1 MASETSNTVDIKTR
15 SYKSIKLVKVKDL
28 NLLCNYNN
36 GVVIYVDDE
45 NIKAVEGWIQ
55 SSFRIIPEDLEK
67 YLEDNSFFVDLEG
80 KIGQAYLHVT
90 DRCNMDCVGCYSRT
104 SLRNKRTD
112 MTLDQIKTI
121 MDQIKDHGVT
131 RIVISG
137 GEPMLRKDIGEII
150 RYGKELGFEM
160 AMISNG
166 SFLIPD
172 EVMKELDD
180 VSFSVDLFGKDRNIL
195 NRVMH
200 KETVVSN
207 IATAKN
213 NGVFVTGIVTLN
225 AFNTDKIENY
235 FDLGKELGI
244 QITFSIFHSA
254 EPNSKPFL
262 LKDDQLRALA
272 DKCAEKMPELIEGF
286 SAFDDIFC
294 RENCGAGKTN
304 MSVDASGN
312 LAPCHML
319 HNISF
324 GSLLEN
330 SKAAWK
336 KMEIFW
342 NSLKIPNEC
351 ANCDYHLFCGAGCK
365 ARSLLTGDGTG
376 KDPYCEMYKYYYT
389 KQYEYIKKVVNE

>member
-1 MASETSNTVDIKTR
+1 MQTR

-45 NIKAVEGWIQ
+45 NLKAVEEWINN
-55 SSFRIIPEDLEK
+55 SFRFLPENVES
-67 YLEDNSFFVDLEG
+67 YLEENNFFVDLEG

-112 MTLDQIKTI
+112 MTLEQIKTI
-121 MDQIKDHGVT
+121 MDQIKEHGVT

-137 GEPMLRKDIGEII
+137 GEPMLRKDIGEILG
-150 RYGKELGFEM
+150 YGKQLGFEM

-172 EVMKELDD
+172 EVMNELDD
-180 VSFSVDLFGKDRNIL
+180 ISFSVDLFEKDRNIL
-195 NRVMH
+195 NRIMQ
-200 KETVVSN
+200 KENVVAN
-207 IATAKN
+207 IATAKKA
-213 NGVFVTGIVTLN
+213 GTYVTGIVTLN
-225 AFNTDKIENY
+225 AFNANKIDSY
-235 FDLGKELGI
+235 FKLGEELGI

-262 LKDDQLRALA
+262 LNDEHLRSLA
-272 DKCAEKMPELIEGF
+272 EKCMEKMPQLIEGF

-330 SKAAWK
+330 SHEAWE

-342 NSLKIPNEC
+342 NNLKTPSEC

-365 ARSLLTGDGTG
+365 ARALLTGDGTG
-376 KDPYCEMYKYYYT
+376 KDPYCEMYKCYYT
-389 KQYEYIKKVVNE
+389 KQYDYIKKVVNE